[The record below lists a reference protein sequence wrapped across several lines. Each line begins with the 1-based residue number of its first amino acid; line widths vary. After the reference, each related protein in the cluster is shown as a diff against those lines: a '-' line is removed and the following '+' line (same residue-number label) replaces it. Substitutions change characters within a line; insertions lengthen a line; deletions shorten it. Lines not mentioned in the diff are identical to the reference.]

1 MTECKIMRN
10 IFLICVF
17 FIFSNVKSLAS
28 VNVVYEGYDGAIVQ
42 YAKTLL
48 NERLVILSDSKT
60 ETNLIIHFNISERF
74 SHLGNEGYGLD
85 VKKGKVSI
93 SAAKE
98 QGALYGSIAF
108 IEWIMCNTSSYL
120 VDINNIDIDFQMQ
133 SGQAADFLN
142 NLPNYSVESKPF
154 YSLRGMQCA
163 NFALGVADLIDTD
176 KADKFVCMYSNQPG
190 GFKTSA
196 YEWKKWCDWLVRHK
210 MNFISN
216 WPYSMGTNWWEL
228 AYDPAT
234 AKMTQYTPEEIKKA
248 AKIREEL
255 LQYAK
260 DRGVKPYLMNYVL
273 GAPNP
278 TIIKNYPEFI
288 GPKQRPEWPAAF
300 CMSSPGL
307 KEMFQ
312 TQIRA
317 ILKTYPSLGGL
328 HLRWWGES
336 FPCTCEKCNK
346 RWAQLIHEYTMT
358 IINTAKETRPDID
371 IIISGWIRGGGSKEL
386 ADELPDNVII
396 QTKWG
401 IDWEPTSF
409 PNIPYKNITEVKQR
423 FMISQC
429 MPGEEFHPV
438 GCPQYKGFQTGIR
451 QYTNDISKFKN
462 LSGFA
467 IVSAEKDYEWI
478 TAMSFISASHLNWDP
493 FKTDANSLTRN
504 FISSKLCLKP
514 ENAII
519 ADKIL
524 KAMNLTQ
531 DVWGCYC
538 VDFGGVTQYLDCYRL
553 QELFG
558 LKRVKTL
565 EIDSL
570 NKGLDEMTGYLKSM
584 QESFDLVADAEKLYK
599 EINNSQSSAFLDDI
613 VIQTDVLTKYIASR
627 VSMTKAFIYLNNKK
641 YDLAREELGK
651 MKILDQQLLDSVM
664 KKPNI
669 SDDFEFE
676 GMVEPIHMPIR
687 VNSEQKEID
696 EMLHKIAE
704 LEKL

>member
-1 MTECKIMRN
+1 MKMMRN
-10 IFLICVF
+10 IFLILISLIF
-17 FIFSNVKSLAS
+17 FNVKSFAS
-28 VNVVYEGYDGAIVQ
+28 VNVQYQGYDGNNLQ
-42 YAKTLL
+42 YAKTIL
-48 NERLVILSDSKT
+48 NERLATLSDSNIQTKLT
-60 ETNLIIHFNISERF
+60 IDFNVSEKF
-74 SHLGNEGYGLD
+74 NMLGIEGYSLD
-85 VKKGKVSI
+85 VKKGKISI

-98 QGALYGSIAF
+98 QGALYGSVAF
-108 IEWIMCNTSSYL
+108 IEWVMRNTSPYL
-120 VDINNIDIDFQMQ
+120 VDSNQIDIDFYIQP
-133 SGQAADFLN
+133 GQAAKFLD

-154 YSLRGMQCA
+154 YNLRGMECA
-163 NFALGVADLIDTD
+163 NFALGVADLIDTN

-190 GFKTSA
+190 GFKTSV
-196 YEWKKWCDWLVRHK
+196 YEWKKSCDWLARHK
-210 MNFISN
+210 MNFMSN

-228 AYDPAT
+228 AYDLAT

-255 LQYAK
+255 LKYAS
-260 DRGVKPYLMNYVL
+260 DRGVRPYLMNYVL

-278 TIIKNYPEFI
+278 TIIRNYPEFI
-288 GPKQRPEWPAAF
+288 GPRQRPEWPAAF

-346 RWAQLIHEYTMT
+346 KWAQLIHDYTLT

-386 ADELPDNVII
+386 ADELPENVII

-409 PNIPYKNITEVKQR
+409 PNVPYDRIAEVKQR
-423 FMISQC
+423 FLISQC

-438 GCPQYKGFQTGIR
+438 GCAQYIGLQTGIR
-451 QYTNDISKFKN
+451 QYSNDISKFRN

-467 IVSAEKDYEWI
+467 VVSAEKDYEWI
-478 TAMSFISASHLNWDP
+478 TAMNFVSAAHLNWDP
-493 FKTDANSLTRN
+493 FKADANLLTRN
-504 FISSKLCLKP
+504 FISSKLCLKS
-514 ENAII
+514 ENALIV
-519 ADKIL
+519 DKIS
-524 KAMNLTQ
+524 KALDLTQ
-531 DVWGCYC
+531 NVWEHYC

-553 QELFG
+553 HELFG

-565 EIDSL
+565 NIDDL
-570 NKGLDEMTGYLKSM
+570 NKGLDEMSGYMKSM
-584 QESFDLVADAEKLYK
+584 QEASDLVAEAKKLYN
-599 EINNSQSSAFLDDI
+599 INKSQRSAFLDDI
-613 VIQTDVLTKYIASR
+613 VIQTDILAKYISSR
-627 VSMTKAFIYLNNKK
+627 VSMTQAFTYFSSKK
-641 YDLAREELGK
+641 YEMAREEFEK
-651 MKILDQQLLDSVM
+651 MKTLDQQLLDSVM

-687 VNSEQKEID
+687 VNTEQKEID
-696 EMLHKIAE
+696 EMLQKIAE
-704 LEKL
+704 LESL